1 MGSRERRTP
10 TSYDEIE
17 RRTVRTP
24 DLSYRPTHDE
34 EQASR
39 HRFGAATEH
48 PPHPLSARERDLL
61 DRVRDALAADPALD
75 LADVAVDVDR
85 DEVVLRGSV
94 PGPASKVRIEEVAA
108 AVRGVYRVD
117 NQLIVRSHR

>member
-1 MGSRERRTP
+1 M
-10 TSYDEIE
+10 
-17 RRTVRTP
+17 RTP
-24 DLSYRPTHDE
+24 DLSYRPTRDE

-48 PPHPLSARERDLL
+48 PPHTISARERDLL

-75 LADVAVDVDR
+75 LADVSVDIDR

-117 NQLIVRSHR
+117 NQLIVRSHGE